1 VDFVEAVVALE
12 DAAAVE
18 DDAVFGDA
26 CGGDFEALG
35 KLHGGQGFAFEQFVE
50 DAPAGFVGDGGEE
63 VLPDEQFT
71 S

>member
-1 VDFVEAVVALE
+1 MPQRWRTTQCLE
-12 DAAAVE
+12 DVR
-18 DDAVFGDA
+18 
-26 CGGDFEALG
+26 GGDFEAVA
-35 KLHGGQGFAFEQFVE
+35 KLDGGQGFSAEEFIE